1 MVNKWLP
8 RANAALNGPFSPAP
22 RAGIVTALAQ
32 LKDFEIV
39 KEGKHI

>member
-8 RANAALNGPFSPAP
+8 RANAALNGALLA
-22 RAGIVTALAQ
+22 RASGGIVTALAQ